1 MADNINRRRILLNK
15 GKMYWDGET
24 IADGVKSE
32 ITITPIVTTSR
43 SLNEVVPSSR
53 WAGIESIKVSITEY
67 RSTARVKDMV
77 KKYLETGET
86 PEVTI
91 QGIQDDKNS
100 DYYDTVGKEVVTAL
114 GCVPTD
120 AMKLLSIDS
129 SSSDHLQDELS
140 FNCKDL
146 KF

>member
-1 MADNINRRRILLNK
+1 MADNVNRRRILLNK
-15 GKMYWDGET
+15 GKIYWDGET
-24 IADGVKSE
+24 IADSVKCE

-53 WAGIESIKVSITEY
+53 WAGIESIKVSVTKY
-67 RSTARVKDMV
+67 RSTSRVKDMA
-77 KKYLETGET
+77 KKYLETGVT

-91 QGIQDDKNS
+91 QGIQNDENS
-100 DYYDTVGKEVVTAL
+100 DYYDAVGKEVVTAL

-120 AMKLLSIDS
+120 AMKLLSVDS
-129 SSSDHLQDELS
+129 SSSDHLQDELT

>member
-15 GKMYWDGET
+15 GRIYWDGET

-43 SLNEVVPSSR
+43 SLNEVIPSSR
-53 WAGIESIKVSITEY
+53 WAGIESIKVSVSEY
-67 RSTARVKDMV
+67 RCTSRVKDMI

-129 SSSDHLQDELS
+129 SSGEHLQDELT